1 MAKGDFGG
9 KRNTAGFDKNPQN
22 IDRTGASRKSISSVT
37 KDLKEKGYEVAKK
50 SDIVNCYLT
59 LVNIDLTQLKLMVS
73 DDSQPAM
80 IRVVGK
86 AILSGKG
93 FDVIEKVLDRGIG
106 KAQNSTDITTGGEP
120 INTAPVQIN
129 FVKTKEEDN

>member
-22 IDRTGASRKSISSVT
+22 IDKTGASRKSISSVNLELE
-37 KDLKEKGYEVAKK
+37 KKGYKIATK
-50 SDIVNCYLT
+50 SDIVKCYLT
-59 LVNIDLTQLKLMVS
+59 LINIDMVELKLMVEEIE
-73 DDSQPAM
+73 QPAM
-80 IRVVGK
+80 IRIVGK

-106 KAQNSTDITTGGEP
+106 KAQNSTDITSGGKPLSSEP
-120 INTAPVQIN
+120 VSIN
-129 FVKTKEEDN
+129 FIKTKTDEE